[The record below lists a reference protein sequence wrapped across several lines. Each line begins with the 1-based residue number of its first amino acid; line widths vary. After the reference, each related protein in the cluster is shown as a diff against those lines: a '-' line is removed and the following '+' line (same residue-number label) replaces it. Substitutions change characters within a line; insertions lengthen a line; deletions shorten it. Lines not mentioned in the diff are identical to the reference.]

1 MCSRKGP
8 TATLR
13 TAMSQHRD
21 PPSSDPISSR
31 TPSDGPATSRSLDP
45 WVAASRLGGGVLL
58 YGAIGW
64 LLDRWLDTAFL
75 APLGIVLGAGLGMYA
90 TFSALRAR

>member
-1 MCSRKGP
+1 
-8 TATLR
+8 
-13 TAMSQHRD
+13 MSQHRN
-21 PPSSDPISSR
+21 PPSSEPFSTGSTR
-31 TPSDGPATSRSLDP
+31 TPVERPATSRSLDP